1 MPFETNMR
9 AVIYARVST
18 EQQSEGSIEEQI
30 RRCKQYCELKGYTVV
45 AEYTDVGSGMKT
57 DRPQFEIMMS
67 NMNEWDIC
75 VAYKLDRFHRSSGN
89 ASAWA
94 ADLNN
99 QGKNFAAIDIDI
111 DTSSAMG
118 LFIFRLMTSLAQ
130 LEVEQTRERT
140 KMGWDAIVHGV
151 GEESELL
158 ASEAVAQQYREDRSD
173 EFMPALIFHE
183 ASTQRVR
190 DGDVVIVFNFRAD
203 RARQLSEVFL
213 SKEFDGFEAGERP
226 DVHYVTLTEYDE
238 TYDCSVVFPSEK
250 MTNVLG
256 QVVSAAGKSQ
266 LRIAETEKY
275 PHVTYFFNG
284 GEEEPCE
291 EERKNNPH

>member
-111 DTSSAMG
+111 DTSSATG

-140 KMGWDAIVHGV
+140 KMGLKAVKRQGRWLGRPPYGYDSKKKITGNNGDTGILSVNLEEADVVKLIYGYREAGYTHKEIAQNLTEQGFETRKGTPWAWTTVRDILKNRSLYEGV
-151 GEESELL
+151 WVDDDGEE
-158 ASEAVAQQYREDRSD
+158 Q
-173 EFMPALIFHE
+173 
-183 ASTQRVR
+183 
-190 DGDVVIVFNFRAD
+190 
-203 RARQLSEVFL
+203 
-213 SKEFDGFEAGERP
+213 
-226 DVHYVTLTEYDE
+226 
-238 TYDCSVVFPSEK
+238 TYEW
-250 MTNVLG
+250 
-256 QVVSAAGKSQ
+256 GKI
-266 LRIAETEKY
+266 L
-275 PHVTYFFNG
+275 
-284 GEEEPCE
+284 
-291 EERKNNPH
+291 